1 MSKTMNKVEV
11 LNAVETILQLR
22 FITVTAYTH
31 MNDPRTV
38 HVRIGDIGAIEE
50 QPDDSRKE
58 YKTGIALKYYPDK
71 VMLLKDTYDQIIK
84 KIDDVRHEIY
94 EEIISDVKEQEK

>member
-1 MSKTMNKVEV
+1 MSITMNKVEV
-11 LNAVETILQLR
+11 LKAVETILQSR
-22 FITVTAYTH
+22 FITVTAYTQ
-31 MNDPRTV
+31 MNESRTV

-58 YKTGIALKYYPDK
+58 YKTGIALKTYPDK

-84 KIDDVRHEIY
+84 KIDTVRDEICR
-94 EEIISDVKEQEK
+94 EIISDVKEQEK